1 MKWYYPWVLFTTTMV
16 LLYVIAT
23 LDEPPLLKELK
34 ARYLT
39 LRKHLQ
45 DTPNIDPRFK
55 VLRDHRPII
64 TGIDNQRMNKGT
76 IGYNVNKGYEI
87 YICLDGENI
96 DAAMHVLIH
105 ELAHMTVPEYD
116 HSPEYW
122 ASFKD
127 LRQLCISIGIFR
139 PTEGTTQKYCGGEIT
154 L

>member
-1 MKWYYPWVLFTTTMV
+1 MKRYYPWILFITTMV
-16 LLYVIAT
+16 LIVVIAK
-23 LDEPPLLKELK
+23 LDQPPLLKDLK
-34 ARYLT
+34 ARYMT

-45 DTPNIDPRFK
+45 ETPVIDPRFK
-55 VLRDHRPII
+55 VIRDHETII
-64 TGIDNQRMNKGT
+64 TGIQASRMNKGT

-87 YICLDGENI
+87 YICLDSYNI

-116 HSPEYW
+116 HSPDYW

-127 LRQLCISIGIFR
+127 LRQLCITLGIFR
-139 PTEGTTQKYCGGEIT
+139 PSEEPQMYCGGQIT

>member
-1 MKWYYPWVLFTTTMV
+1 MKKYYPWILFATTMLLVGV
-16 LLYVIAT
+16 LAFMGQ
-23 LDEPPLLKELK
+23 PSLLREIKS
-34 ARYLT
+34 RYLT

-45 DTPNIDPRFK
+45 ETPAIDPRFTI
-55 VLRDHRPII
+55 LRDHQPII
-64 TGIDNQRMNKGT
+64 TGIMASRMNKGT

-87 YICLDGENI
+87 YICLDGDNV

-122 ASFKD
+122 ASFRD
-127 LRQLCISIGIFR
+127 LRQLCITLGIFH
-139 PTEGTTQKYCGGEIT
+139 PSGDPQMYCGGEIV

>member
-1 MKWYYPWVLFTTTMV
+1 MKKYYPWILFVTTMV
-16 LLYVIAT
+16 LVVITAFM
-23 LDEPPLLKELK
+23 DEPQLLKDLK
-34 ARYLT
+34 SRYLT

-45 DTPNIDPRFK
+45 DTPHIDPRFE
-55 VLRDHRPII
+55 VLRDHQPII
-64 TGIDNQRMNKGT
+64 TGIDNARMNKGT

-87 YICLDGENI
+87 YICLDGRNI

-116 HSPEYW
+116 HSPDFW

-127 LRQLCISIGIFR
+127 LRQLCMTIGIFN
-139 PTEGTTQKYCGGEIT
+139 PGSEPQMYCGGEIY